1 MEQSRYK
8 SALVAFM
15 SFKDG
20 VNYSADMNFSEQAR
34 LNITPE
40 QLCRWMNHRAYGSNP
55 TRSEAINQLIKTVKR
70 FEVRRE
76 GVLSSARR
84 PIEYDEF
91 RDLLTFVQND
101 GKQTQHYKIN
111 SVFTLQWHLIAR
123 VDDMMKLRFEN
134 ISPNVQNPDILDGPR
149 FRKLKKGNLGTH
161 SLRKGAATYG
171 SRSGVSKDYI
181 NRRGRWR
188 TRKSVVDVYIDN
200 TLPYPDAMA
209 AATLTGPLGPCFYFE
224 KPGVRCV
231 TTTLLVDKIAKCI
244 KGLMGESV
252 AKTLGLVLL
261 WAALEPKSS
270 YDYELLPENLRH
282 QIIQAYQDKGG
293 NSSVNPVHRV
303 PFHVVGE
310 GGGLHLVEVRDFA
323 CDSEA
328 GHSSTVADATTARK
342 DFAAMHSQFFGV
354 KRYIGEVMSEVM
366 HLRTEIQRELHTIK
380 ASVNKIAVQPV
391 IRQILG
397 SRVDAT
403 GERELNPPR
412 IQRATVK
419 LSKRPKDLFELWHEY
434 EFGYAGVK
442 PARDFTSVKR
452 SANKFAHSRR
462 KVFWDELLDLH
473 KQGSQ
478 VTLLLTRYMLSTGG
492 SFQ

>member
-1 MEQSRYK
+1 
-8 SALVAFM
+8 
-15 SFKDG
+15 
-20 VNYSADMNFSEQAR
+20 
-34 LNITPE
+34 
-40 QLCRWMNHRAYGSNP
+40 
-55 TRSEAINQLIKTVKR
+55 
-70 FEVRRE
+70 
-76 GVLSSARR
+76 
-84 PIEYDEF
+84 
-91 RDLLTFVQND
+91 
-101 GKQTQHYKIN
+101 
-111 SVFTLQWHLIAR
+111 
-123 VDDMMKLRFEN
+123 
-134 ISPNVQNPDILDGPR
+134 
-149 FRKLKKGNLGTH
+149 
-161 SLRKGAATYG
+161 
-171 SRSGVSKDYI
+171 
-181 NRRGRWR
+181 
-188 TRKSVVDVYIDN
+188 
-200 TLPYPDAMA
+200 MA

-310 GGGLHLVEVRDFA
+310 
-323 CDSEA
+323 
-328 GHSSTVADATTARK
+328 DATTAHK

-366 HLRTEIQRELHTIK
+366 RLRTEIQRELHTIK

-452 SANKFAHSRR
+452 SANKFVYSRR

>member
-1 MEQSRYK
+1 
-8 SALVAFM
+8 
-15 SFKDG
+15 
-20 VNYSADMNFSEQAR
+20 
-34 LNITPE
+34 
-40 QLCRWMNHRAYGSNP
+40 
-55 TRSEAINQLIKTVKR
+55 
-70 FEVRRE
+70 
-76 GVLSSARR
+76 
-84 PIEYDEF
+84 
-91 RDLLTFVQND
+91 
-101 GKQTQHYKIN
+101 
-111 SVFTLQWHLIAR
+111 
-123 VDDMMKLRFEN
+123 
-134 ISPNVQNPDILDGPR
+134 
-149 FRKLKKGNLGTH
+149 
-161 SLRKGAATYG
+161 
-171 SRSGVSKDYI
+171 
-181 NRRGRWR
+181 
-188 TRKSVVDVYIDN
+188 
-200 TLPYPDAMA
+200 MA

-224 KPGVRCV
+224 KPGVRCI

-252 AKTLGLVLL
+252 AKTLELVLL

-270 YDYELLPENLRH
+270 YDYELLPENLRL

-328 GHSSTVADATTARK
+328 GHSSTVADATTAHK
-342 DFAAMHSQFFGV
+342 DFAVMHSQFFGV

-366 HLRTEIQRELHTIK
+366 RLRTEIQRELHTIK

-419 LSKRPKDLFELWHEY
+419 LSKRPKDLFELLHEY

-452 SANKFAHSRR
+452 GANKFVYSRR
-462 KVFWDELLDLH
+462 KVFWDELLDLF

-478 VTLLLTRYMLSTGG
+478 LTLLLTRYMLSTGG
-492 SFQ
+492 SFL